1 MPRAVAAPGVP
12 PRPSPAPGLP
22 VAETP
27 GAAPPPAASPASR
40 RVWVMLPAFDEEA
53 ALGPLLDGVA
63 SALDGAGMPYG
74 VVVVDDGSRDRTLAV
89 AEERARRLPVEIVRH
104 PVNQGLGAAL
114 RDGLVH
120 AAARAAPDDAIV
132 TLDADGS
139 MPPELIPRLV
149 RRLDEGRDVVIA
161 SRWRPGSAVRG
172 VPPLRRALSFWGG
185 WLFRLLF
192 PTRGVRDYTCGFRA
206 YRAGLL
212 QAAIAAEGAALFDQD
227 GFQCMVDLLLKL
239 RRRGARF
246 AEEPLVLR
254 YDQKRGASKMRVA
267 RTAGTTLA
275 LLARRRLGL

>member
-1 MPRAVAAPGVP
+1 
-12 PRPSPAPGLP
+12 
-22 VAETP
+22 
-27 GAAPPPAASPASR
+27 
-40 RVWVMLPAFDEEA
+40 MLPAFNEEA

-63 SALDGAGMPYG
+63 AAMAEAGLAYA
-74 VVVVDDGSRDRTLAV
+74 VVVVDDGSRDRTLAI

-114 RDGLVH
+114 RDGLTH
-120 AAARAAPDDAIV
+120 AAARAAPGDAVV

-139 MPPELIPRLV
+139 QPPALIPRLV
-149 RRLDEGRDVVIA
+149 RRLDEACDVVIA

-172 VPPLRRALSFWGG
+172 VPPLRRALSYWGG
-185 WLFRLLF
+185 WLFRVLF

-206 YRAGLL
+206 YRTGLL
-212 QAAIAAEGAALFDQD
+212 QEAIAAEGAALFDQD

-239 RRRGARF
+239 RRRGATF

-267 RTAGTTLA
+267 RTIVSTLA
-275 LLARRRLGL
+275 LLIRRRLGR